1 MPCEPYKDA
10 LMEAAA
16 TSAEPQAELRAHLES
31 CAACRS
37 AFAEEQSLFSAIDA
51 GLHVTANSRAPAS
64 LLPRVLA
71 RVSEESAPR
80 RSWTTSGFALATTAA
95 IVFAFL
101 AAQAVRRTTVIQ
113 TPKDVAMN
121 ANSPARV
128 ITPPPSR
135 AFAPLPATRNH
146 SVSGGQRAGARNHP
160 SAQTLVTRNTNPQ
173 VLVTQD
179 QEILLA
185 TYAERLRH
193 RKQALFV
200 ADKPGETNLEP
211 LQIAPI
217 QIAQLDVKLLAEG
230 QSQ

>member
-1 MPCEPYKDA
+1 
-10 LMEAAA
+10 MEAAV
-16 TSAEPQAELRAHLES
+16 SGAEPLAELRAHLEA
-31 CAACRS
+31 CPACRS
-37 AFAEEQSLFSAIDA
+37 AFADERSLFSAIDA

-64 LLPRVLA
+64 LLPRVQA

-80 RSWTTSGFALATTAA
+80 RGWTTSGFALATAAA

-128 ITPPPSR
+128 TTPPPSQ

-146 SVSGGQRAGARNHP
+146 SVSGGQGAGVRNHP
-160 SAQTLVTRNTNPQ
+160 LAQTLVARNTNPQ
-173 VLVTQD
+173 VLVPQD

-185 TYAERLRH
+185 AYAKRLRH
-193 RKQALFV
+193 PKRALLV

-211 LQIAPI
+211 LQVAPI
-217 QIAQLDVKLLAEG
+217 QIAQLDVKLLAEE